1 MLSAEGPLFRVS
13 ADSHAT
19 KSFRRPYGR
28 HFCCFL
34 PRAPFLGFRQIP
46 TQQNHAA
53 VRTDGIF
60 FTFGESHV
68 TRLTLPCNNR
78 YSVAPLLTIPL
89 GGTNCLSFRQAF
101 LLLSAE
107 GPLFRVS
114 ADSHA
119 TKSFRRPY
127 GRHFC
132 CFLPRAPFLGFRQIP
147 TQQNHAAVRTD
158 GIFFTFGE
166 SHVTR
171 LTLPCN
177 NRYSV
182 APLLTI
188 PLGGTNCLSFRSECR
203 CRFHGRGGQVRNR
216 RFWAS

>member
-28 HFCCFL
+28 H
-34 PRAPFLGFRQIP
+34 
-46 TQQNHAA
+46 
-53 VRTDGIF
+53 F

-101 LLLSAE
+101 LLLPAE

-127 GRHFC
+127 GRH
-132 CFLPRAPFLGFRQIP
+132 
-147 TQQNHAAVRTD
+147 
-158 GIFFTFGE
+158 FFTFGE

-188 PLGGTNCLSFRSECR
+188 PLGGTNCLSFRQAFLLLPAEGSLFRVSADSHATTQPAFMSEYSEY
-203 CRFHGRGGQVRNR
+203 FGSESGGSLR
-216 RFWAS
+216 

>member
-1 MLSAEGPLFRVS
+1 MPPSVRTAFLLLSAEGPLFRVS

-28 HFCCFL
+28 H
-34 PRAPFLGFRQIP
+34 
-46 TQQNHAA
+46 
-53 VRTDGIF
+53 F

-89 GGTNCLSFRQAF
+89 GGTMLPSVRTAF

-107 GPLFRVS
+107 GSLFRVS

-127 GRHFC
+127 GRH
-132 CFLPRAPFLGFRQIP
+132 
-147 TQQNHAAVRTD
+147 
-158 GIFFTFGE
+158 FFTFGE

>member
-1 MLSAEGPLFRVS
+1 MLPSVRTAFLLLSAEGSLFRVS

-28 HFCCFL
+28 H
-34 PRAPFLGFRQIP
+34 
-46 TQQNHAA
+46 
-53 VRTDGIF
+53 F

-89 GGTNCLSFRQAF
+89 GDTNCLSFRQAF

-114 ADSHA
+114 ADSLA

-132 CFLPRAPFLGFRQIP
+132 CFLPRVPFLGFRQIP
-147 TQQNHAAVRTD
+147 RDKIISPSVRTAFFYVR
-158 GIFFTFGE
+158 GISRDAIDTA
-166 SHVTR
+166 V
-171 LTLPCN
+171 
-177 NRYSV
+177 
-182 APLLTI
+182 
-188 PLGGTNCLSFRSECR
+188 
-203 CRFHGRGGQVRNR
+203 
-216 RFWAS
+216 